1 MVTNWDFVERGVSVV
16 MISGWVVVNMGEGIV
31 CLVMERV
38 GLEILEVE
46 KVIDFV
52 FSELNGGPVVVTVG
66 LSIERVVNKL
76 DIVSSSSEVVTG
88 PDVDP
93 CEVDWENVIDE
104 YVVGSSVLPI
114 VVVDTVGKF
123 VGNDVIG
130 NWVVAKN

>member
-1 MVTNWDFVERGVSVV
+1 

-93 CEVDWENVIDE
+93 CEVD
-104 YVVGSSVLPI
+104 
-114 VVVDTVGKF
+114 
-123 VGNDVIG
+123 
-130 NWVVAKN
+130 